1 MNNHNL
7 FYQISKLLTRHENPR
22 SPLIFRNG
30 ERLKNSTLHAKE
42 NYRIMEQIQGFTDE
56 KTRRKSW
63 IFRTHNIGK
72 RL

>member
-7 FYQISKLLTRHENPR
+7 FYQISKLLTGHENPR

-30 ERLKNSTLHAKE
+30 ERLKNSTLHTKE
-42 NYRIMEQIQGFTDE
+42 HYRIMEQIQGFTDT

-63 IFRTHNIGK
+63 IFRTHNMGK